1 MKEGAVYN
9 SMRYKLV
16 AGATLAPLLWAGP
29 LAHAAWLAP
38 YIYQGQS
45 GLQVSQLQRRLDRS
59 GSHLPVTGYFG
70 SQTEAAVRAFQASHR
85 LTVDGMVGPQTE
97 GALNAL
103 HTGSNTASPSFS
115 TAPRSGSTYT
125 VRQGDTLSFIASRF
139 HTSWTSLAALNH
151 LANPNWLAV
160 GQVLQVP
167 GGSSRTSVL
176 NAVPGISTTTY
187 RVQSGNTLSAIASR
201 FSTTWQALAQLNHL
215 PDPNLLLVG
224 QVLQVRGQASSSNT
238 SASSSVA
245 LPVQSS
251 ALSFDQAIVNT
262 AKPYLGA
269 PYLWG
274 GTTPQG
280 FDCSGF
286 TQFVF
291 AKNGVN
297 IPRTSWAQYTDAQS
311 IPRSA
316 LVPGDLV
323 FFNTYASG
331 ASHVGIYVGSLGGYR
346 QAFIDAPAP
355 GQTVMIQNLN
365 NVYWVRHYYGAGV
378 VTP

>member
-1 MKEGAVYN
+1 
-9 SMRYKLV
+9 MRYKLI
-16 AGATLAPLLWAGP
+16 AGSILAPLLWAGP
-29 LAHAAWLAP
+29 LAHAAWIAP
-38 YIYQGQS
+38 YIYQGQR
-45 GLQVSQLQRRLDRS
+45 GPAVSQLQRRLDRS
-59 GSHLPVTGYFG
+59 GFHLPITGYFG
-70 SQTEAAVRAFQASHR
+70 VLTETAVRDFQSSHR

-97 GALNAL
+97 GALSPSAA
-103 HTGSNTASPSFS
+103 GSTSASPTFS
-115 TAPRSGSTYT
+115 VAYQSRSTYT
-125 VRQGDTLSFIASRF
+125 VRPGDTLSAIALRF
-139 HTSWTSLAALNH
+139 HTSWVTLAQLNH

-160 GQVLQVP
+160 GQVLQVTGTAQTANVAP
-167 GGSSRTSVL
+167 ALQPASPS
-176 NAVPGISTTTY
+176 TY
-187 RVQSGNTLSAIASR
+187 RVQAGDTLSMIAAR
-201 FSTTWQALAQLNHL
+201 FSMTWQSLAQLNHL
-215 PDPNLLLVG
+215 SNPNLLEIG
-224 QVLQVRGQASSSNT
+224 QLLEVRGTPASASGG
-238 SASSSVA
+238 ASSSVS

-251 ALSFDQAIVNT
+251 PTSFGQALVDT
-262 AKPYLGA
+262 AKAYLGA

-297 IPRTSWAQYTDAQS
+297 IPRTTWAQFAFAKP
-311 IPRSA
+311 IAKSA

-331 ASHVGIYVGSLGGYR
+331 ASHVGIYVGSAGGYR

-365 NVYWVRHYYGAGV
+365 NVYWVNHYYGAGV
-378 VTP
+378 IQP

>member
-1 MKEGAVYN
+1 
-9 SMRYKLV
+9 MRYKLV
-16 AGATLAPLLWAGP
+16 AGAVLAPLLWAGP

-45 GLQVSQLQRRLDRS
+45 GPQVSQLQRRLDRA
-59 GSHLPVTGYFG
+59 GSQLPITGYFG
-70 SQTEAAVRAFQASHR
+70 SQTEAAVRTFQAAHR
-85 LTVDGMVGPQTE
+85 LAVDGMVGPQTE
-97 GALNAL
+97 GALNVFQI
-103 HTGSNTASPSFS
+103 GSRSASPSFGA
-115 TAPRSGSTYT
+115 APRSSSTYT
-125 VRQGDTLSFIASRF
+125 VRPGDTLSAIASRF
-139 HTSWTSLAALNH
+139 HTSWTALASLNH
-151 LANPNWLAV
+151 LANPNWLVV

-167 GGSSRTSVL
+167 GGPSSTPVV
-176 NAVPGISTTTY
+176 NAAPQISTTTY
-187 RVQSGNTLSAIASR
+187 RVQSGDTLSAIASR

-215 PDPNLLLVG
+215 SNPNLLTVG
-224 QVLQVRGQASSSNT
+224 QVLHIAGQAPSSNT
-238 SASSSVA
+238 GGSSSVS

-251 ALSFDQAIVNT
+251 AESFDQAIVNT
-262 AKPYLGA
+262 AKAYLGA

-297 IPRTSWAQYTDAQS
+297 IPRTSWAQYTDAKS

-331 ASHVGIYVGSLGGYR
+331 ASHVGIYVGHLGGYQ

-365 NVYWVRHYYGAGV
+365 NVYWVSHYYGAGI

>member
-1 MKEGAVYN
+1 
-9 SMRYKLV
+9 MRYKLV
-16 AGATLAPLLWAGP
+16 AGAVLAPLFWAGP

-45 GLQVSQLQRRLDRS
+45 GPQVSQLQRRLDLS
-59 GSHLPVTGYFG
+59 GAHLPVTGYFG
-70 SQTEAAVRAFQASHR
+70 SETEAAVRAFQTSHH

-97 GALNAL
+97 GALNAV
-103 HTGSNTASPSFS
+103 HTGSNTASPSFGA
-115 TAPRSGSTYT
+115 APRSGSTYT
-125 VRQGDTLSFIASRF
+125 VRPGDTLGAIALRL
-139 HTSWTSLAALNH
+139 HTSWTTLAALNH

-167 GGSSRTSVL
+167 GGSSSDPIL
-176 NAVPGISTTTY
+176 NAAPATTY
-187 RVQSGNTLSAIASR
+187 RVQSGDTLSAIASR
-201 FSTTWQALAQLNHL
+201 FATTWQALAQLNHL
-215 PDPNLLLVG
+215 SDPNLLVVG
-224 QVLQVRGQASSSNT
+224 QVLQVNGQTPSRDT
-238 SASSSVA
+238 SGSSSVA
-245 LPVQSS
+245 LPVESS
-251 ALSFDQAIVNT
+251 AVSFDQAIVNT
-262 AKPYLGA
+262 AKAYLGA

-297 IPRTSWAQYTDAQS
+297 IPRTSWAQYSNAQS

-365 NVYWVRHYYGAGV
+365 NVYWVSHYYGAGV

>member
-9 SMRYKLV
+9 SMRYQLV

-45 GLQVSQLQRRLDRS
+45 GRQVSQLQRRLDRS
-59 GSHLPVTGYFG
+59 GSHLPVSGSFG
-70 SQTEAAVRAFQASHR
+70 SQTEAAVRAFQVSHR

-97 GALNAL
+97 GALQAL
-103 HTGSNTASPSFS
+103 HSGSNTAAPKFS
-115 TAPRSGSTYT
+115 AAPRSGSTYT
-125 VRQGDTLSFIASRF
+125 VRPGDTLSFIASRF
-139 HTSWTSLAALNH
+139 HTSWTALAALNH
-151 LANPNWLAV
+151 LANPNWLTV

-167 GGSSRTSVL
+167 GGTSRPSVL
-176 NAVPGISTTTY
+176 HAVPGISTTTY
-187 RVQSGNTLSAIASR
+187 RVQNGDTLSAIASR

-215 PDPNLLLVG
+215 SDPNLLLVG
-224 QVLQVRGQASSSNT
+224 QVLQVRGQASSNS

-245 LPVQSS
+245 LAVQAS

-262 AKPYLGA
+262 AKAYLGT

-297 IPRTSWAQYTDAQS
+297 IPRTSWGQYTDAQS
-311 IPRSA
+311 VPRSA